1 MTDRPAATLG
11 GEWHWLWEAYVV
23 GLLVSAMIA
32 VTLLQPRFGGHVLPA
47 VVALALMVVCV
58 EILGRWALRRGER
71 RWHAIALVGLIVT
84 LWVLALIAS
93 PVSVAAVPALYPLF
107 FATLPLGPALVV
119 TTAVNLAPLSV
130 ALLNDVHSPNLGL
143 AIALTLIGLVAAPVV
158 GTVIVTSIAQRK
170 TLAGVVTELAASR
183 AETARL
189 SRQAGAAAER
199 ERLSR
204 EIHDTLAQGFTSIV
218 ALAQAVEA
226 ELDTDPAAAAAHVEL
241 IAATARENLAEA
253 REMVTGLNPAALNQD
268 SLPGAIRRHCQR
280 FTAETGTP
288 VAVHIEDNLPAL
300 GIASDVVLLRAT
312 QEALANVRK
321 HADATAVEV
330 SLRSGPGVVRMM
342 LSDNGI
348 GLPHGH
354 SDGFGLRGIRARV
367 SQVGGTVAVSSPG
380 AHANTGV
387 RIDIEVPT

>member
-1 MTDRPAATLG
+1 MIDRPPTTLR
-11 GEWHWLWEAYVV
+11 GEWQWLWEAYVV
-23 GLLVSAMIA
+23 GLLAAAMVA
-32 VTLLQPRFGGHVLPA
+32 VVLLQPRFGGHSLPA
-47 VVALALMVVCV
+47 VVALAVMVVCV
-58 EILGRWALRRGER
+58 EILGRWAMPREER
-71 RWHAIALVGLIVT
+71 RWHAIALVGVIIV

-93 PVSVAAVPALYPLF
+93 PVAVAAVPALYPLF
-107 FATLPLGPALVV
+107 FATLPLRSALAV
-119 TTAVNLAPLSV
+119 TTAVNLAPLTLG
-130 ALLNDVHSPNLGL
+130 LLRDVHSPDLGL
-143 AIALTLIGLVAAPVV
+143 AVALTLMGLVAAPVI
-158 GTVIVTSIAQRK
+158 GTVIVTSIAQRR

-226 ELDTDPAAAAAHVEL
+226 ELDTDRPAAAAHVGL

-253 REMVTGLNPAALNQD
+253 REMVTGLNPTALNQD
-268 SLPGAIRRHCQR
+268 SLPGAIRRQCQR

-330 SLRSGPGVVRMM
+330 SLCAGPGVVRMM

-348 GLPHGH
+348 GLPDDHC
-354 SDGFGLRGIRARV
+354 DGFGLRGIRARV

-380 AHANTGV
+380 RRTETGV
-387 RIDIEVPT
+387 LIDIEVPT

>member
-1 MTDRPAATLG
+1 MTDQPATTVG
-11 GEWHWLWEAYVV
+11 SEWHWLWEAYVV
-23 GLLVSAMIA
+23 GLLVAAMIA

-47 VVALALMVVCV
+47 VVALAVMVVCG
-58 EILGRWALRRGER
+58 EILGRWAMPSEQR
-71 RWHAIALVGLIVT
+71 RWHAIALVGVMVV

-107 FATLPLGPALVV
+107 FATLPLRCALVV
-119 TTAVNLAPLSV
+119 TTAVNLVPLTV
-130 ALLNDVHSPNLGL
+130 TLLDDGHSPDLRL
-143 AIALTLIGLVAAPVV
+143 TIALTLIGMVAAPVI
-158 GTVIVTSIAQRK
+158 GTVIVTSIAQRR
-170 TLAGVVTELAASR
+170 TLAGVVSELAASR

-189 SRQAGAAAER
+189 SRQAGVAAER

-226 ELDTDPAAAAAHVEL
+226 ELDTDRPAAAAHVEL

-253 REMVTGLNPAALNQD
+253 REMVAGLNPTALDQD
-268 SLPGAIRRHCQR
+268 SLPGAIRRQCQR

-321 HADATAVEV
+321 HADATTVEV
-330 SLRSGPGVVRMM
+330 SLHCGPGVVRMM
-342 LSDNGI
+342 LSDNGV
-348 GLPHGH
+348 GLSDEH
-354 SDGFGLRGIRARV
+354 SDGFGLTGIRARV
-367 SQVGGTVAVSSPG
+367 SQVGGTVAVSSRSR
-380 AHANTGV
+380 TGV